1 MLLITN
7 FKQQTKLVM
16 KNYLLIASLFLGLAL
31 NAQIEVKRCLTHEA
45 MQHQETLTPG
55 YIQNVNETFERAK
68 QNVSQDRSTTY
79 TIPVVVH
86 VVYNTADE
94 NIPDSVIINQI
105 QVLNEAY
112 SYSNADSVNLRDTF
126 NTIVGSTNIQFELAA
141 YDEQGLATT
150 GITRTQTSITEFGD
164 IGILTGDMSGLER
177 IKSTVDGGEDP
188 WDQTRYLNI
197 WVADMSVFGITALMG
212 YATPP
217 SNLPNWPA
225 GSNAGMSDGVVIQY
239 QAFGSN
245 NPIPLDPGT
254 GAIDFRG
261 RTCVHEVGHYL
272 GLRHIWGD
280 GDCTQGDGVDDTPNA
295 DANSQNIT
303 NCDTLVNTCTDNIG
317 TVGDLPNMQENYMD
331 YSPESCQVAFT
342 NGQRDLMRGV
352 IETNRWDLID
362 NYPTASIE
370 KQINTSIVIYP
381 NPSTN
386 NFSIKGLET
395 GSSIEIYSLNGKRI
409 YQMTNNTSKISINNL
424 SEGVYFIKISNSNMV
439 VIKKVEIIK

>member
-1 MLLITN
+1 
-7 FKQQTKLVM
+7 V
-16 KNYLLIASLFLGLAL
+16 LIASLFAGIGV
-31 NAQIEVKRCLTHEA
+31 NAQIEVKRCGTFEA
-45 MQHQETLTPG
+45 TQHQETLTPG
-55 YIQNVNETFERAK
+55 YLQSVNETFQRAK
-68 QNVSQDRSTTY
+68 THVSQDRSTTY

-86 VVYNTADE
+86 VVYNNADE

-112 SYSNADSVNLRDTF
+112 SYTNADSVNLRDTF
-126 NTIVGSTNIQFELAA
+126 KTIVGSTNIQFELAQF
-141 YDEQGLATT
+141 DEDGLAST

-164 IGILTGDMSGLER
+164 FGILTGDMSGLER
-177 IKSTVDGGEDP
+177 IKSTADGGQDP

-217 SNLPNWPA
+217 NNLPNWPA
-225 GSNAGMSDGVVIQY
+225 GSTGGMSDGVVIQY

-280 GDCTQGDGVDDTPNA
+280 GDCTQEDGVDDTPNA

-303 NCDTLVNTCTDNIG
+303 LCDTLVNTCVDNIG
-317 TVGDLPNMQENYMD
+317 ALGNLPNMQENYMD
-331 YSPESCQVAFT
+331 YSPEGCQVAFT
-342 NGQRDLMRGV
+342 LGQRDLMRGV

-362 NYPTASIE
+362 NYPVASVKE
-370 KQINTSIVIYP
+370 NDANSIVIYP
-381 NPSTN
+381 NPSTS
-386 NFSIKGLET
+386 NFTIKGLDINSNVNIYT
-395 GSSIEIYSLNGKRI
+395 LNGAVVFQTNTTSSILN
-409 YQMTNNTSKISINNL
+409 INDL
-424 SEGVYFIKISNSNMV
+424 PQGVYFVRISNSTSV
-439 VIKKVEIIK
+439 VTKKIEIIK

>member
-1 MLLITN
+1 MKKLLLGI
-7 FKQQTKLVM
+7 
-16 KNYLLIASLFLGLAL
+16 SLFLGLGL

-45 MQHQETLTPG
+45 ILHQETLTPG
-55 YIQNVNETFERAK
+55 YLQNVNETFERAK

-141 YDEQGLATT
+141 YDEQGLSTT

-177 IKSTVDGGEDP
+177 IKSTANGGEDP

-197 WVADMSVFGITALMG
+197 WVADMSVSFGGQSVTALMG

-217 SNLPNWPA
+217 NNLPNWPA
-225 GSNAGMSDGVVIQY
+225 NSNGGMSDGVVIQY

-280 GDCTQGDGVDDTPNA
+280 GDCTQEDGVDDTPNA

-303 NCDTLVNTCTDNIG
+303 NCDTLVNTCIDNIG
-317 TVGDLPNMQENYMD
+317 ALGDLPNMQENYMD

-342 NGQRDLMRGV
+342 KGQRDLMRGV

-362 NYPTASIE
+362 NYPTANLE
-370 KQINTSIVIYP
+370 KKFNTSIVIYP
-381 NPSTN
+381 NPSTSN
-386 NFSIKGLET
+386 VTIKGLELN
-395 GSSIEIYSLNGKRI
+395 SNIEVYTLNGKKI
-409 YQMTNNTSKISINNL
+409 HQTTNNTSKISLNNL
-424 SEGVYFIKISNSNMV
+424 SKGVYFIRISNSTHV
-439 VIKKVEIIK
+439 VTKKIEVIK